1 MKNQKL
7 PFSQA
12 LSVGALAGMR
22 ATAAPLIVSHI
33 LSQSHSYEL
42 EDSPLDFMQSK
53 TTAAIFKFIA
63 LGEIVMDKLPS
74 TPDRIKTSAVGGR
87 IMSGALAGAALY
99 KAHGGSIAAGALV
112 GAAAAYASSFASF
125 FLRKAVVDKCK
136 IYDPIIGAVE
146 DAIVVGLGVELC
158 RMKEGSTI

>member
-7 PFSQA
+7 PFCQA

-22 ATAAPLIVSHI
+22 STAASLIVSHI
-33 LSQSHSYEL
+33 LSQSHSYDL

-53 TTAAIFKFIA
+53 TTATIFKLVA

-74 TPDRIKTSAVGGR
+74 TPDRIKTQAIGGR

-99 KAHGGSIAAGALV
+99 KAQNGSIAAGALV
-112 GAAAAYASSFASF
+112 GAVAAIGSSFASF
-125 FLRKAVVDKCK
+125 FLRKAVVEQCK
-136 IYDPIIGAVE
+136 IYDPIIGAIE
-146 DAIVVGLGVELC
+146 DAIVIGFGVELC
-158 RMKEGSTI
+158 RGRS